1 MKKKIICSLFSVM
14 LMLVY
19 TITPTSKVWAQESV
33 PSMDFQE
40 LIQEELTSEAED
52 YIKGELNSIR
62 KVIASCEKEFG
73 VKADVAKKLE
83 LGKAFVVYDM
93 NKEVQEECVYF
104 PLLDQDNNK
113 IMAIVTLVNT
123 TAGWTYTISREWT
136 EELTTYDYLNKDYL
150 FYQSE
155 GNLIAECQED
165 KITLNGDEI
174 KDGFDK
180 KTYKEKEKIIAGK
193 MKKWRKINANRNKK
207 PNLEGEC
214 GYTPGLKTGSGGYY
228 YCDLYNA
235 QGQGERLTCWA
246 AAVATT
252 VNYRKGTKYTDRDV
266 CKKMGLPERGADFKQ
281 VTKALNK
288 YQMEYKHVSKLP
300 EYALLRAEI
309 KKKWPVVL
317 RGTAGS
323 LQHAV
328 TVCGYREEGS
338 NKYISLW
345 DSAINS
351 GKGAI
356 TIVKYDRDG
365 IVFFKSNSYLY
376 DVDAASYHAGISY
389 K

>member
-1 MKKKIICSLFSVM
+1 MKKKIFCSLLSVM

-19 TITPTSKVWAQESV
+19 TITPTMKVKAQESTQH
-33 PSMDFQE
+33 MDLQGFVQD
-40 LIQEELTSEAED
+40 ELTTEAEN
-52 YIKGELNSIR
+52 YLKKELNSIR
-62 KVIASCEKEFG
+62 NVIASYEKEFG
-73 VKADVAKKLE
+73 IKANIAKKLKME
-83 LGKAFVVYDM
+83 KAFVVYDM
-93 NKEVQEECVYF
+93 NKDIQEECVYY
-104 PLLDQDNNK
+104 PLMNQDNHK
-113 IMAIVTLVNT
+113 IMAIVVLVNT
-123 TAGWTYTISREWT
+123 TVGWTYTISREWT
-136 EELTTYDYLNKDYL
+136 EELTKCNYLDKDYL

-155 GNLIAECQED
+155 GNLVAECREG

-174 KDGFDK
+174 KSGFNN

-193 MKKWRKINANRNKK
+193 MKKWRKINVNKK
-207 PNLEGEC
+207 KKPGSEGEC
-214 GYTPGLKTGSGGYY
+214 GYTPALKTGSGGYY

-235 QGQGERLTCWA
+235 QGQGVRNTCWA

-252 VNYRKGTKYTDRDV
+252 VNYRKGTKYTDHDV
-266 CKKMGLPERGADFKQ
+266 CKKIGLPEKGADFKQ
-281 VTKALNK
+281 VTRALNK
-288 YQMEYKHVSKLP
+288 YQMNYKHVFKLP
-300 EYALLRAEI
+300 EYAHIRAEI

-345 DSAINS
+345 DSAINN

-356 TIVKYDRDG
+356 TIVKYSRDG
-365 IVFFKSNSYLY
+365 IVFFESNSFLY